1 MSDTANPDRA
11 HDSLQRFV
19 FEHSPIRGEIVRLDA
34 TWRAVLE
41 RRDYPLPVRSLLG
54 ELMAAASLLAAS
66 IKFEGRLTMQAKGG
80 GPVKLLVVECT
91 SRQTLRGLAQWDGPV
106 PLGGVPQLLGGG
118 QLVITIEP
126 DKGER
131 YQGIVAVDGESVAEV
146 LEHYFARSEQL
157 STRLWLA
164 ADEAQAAGMLLQRL
178 PRDERHDPDT
188 WERAVHL
195 GSTITRDE
203 LLTLPVR
210 DILHRLYHEDDIRLF
225 SGHPVSFRCSCSRA
239 RVETVL
245 RMLGREEVRSIL
257 AERGNIEV
265 DCEFC
270 GSHYELDPVDA
281 EQLFAAS
288 HMTDA
293 SPTRH

>member
-41 RRDYPLPVRSLLG
+41 RRDYPLPIRSLLG

-66 IKFEGRLTMQAKGG
+66 IKFEGRLTMQAKGD

-106 PLGGVPQLLGGG
+106 PVGGVPQLLGGG

-178 PRDERHDPDT
+178 PKDERHDPDT

-239 RVETVL
+239 RVESVL

-257 AERGNIEV
+257 AERGNVEV